1 MLKVPLDETM
11 ARLRCLAT
19 AAIVVVTLLGSL
31 LLGILAPRPQR
42 LPRWSDGTAAMA
54 GRVVAEGWRC
64 RAGQPQAACIRK
76 LLRRLRGGRLRP
88 FANRTNVS
96 ATSCAPASACAAA
109 RARALGRRVDVVAFG
124 GSVTVGHGTG
134 GRSGN
139 RESKFMPYVEL
150 FAAALRVTSGSE
162 VRAFNFGVPAAG
174 PQVPSFCFHAMAKA
188 AGAEPSIVI
197 LEFSVNGL
205 DRLGFLAAGVR
216 AAYPAAVVVYLDVF
230 SMDELSM
237 PGCRSLDK
245 IPSLAPNDIPGVS
258 LRPGFLPSSDR
269 PGSFKTAGLLY
280 GNRKRATRIHMNVE
294 GHLLATYLLLDFYAD
309 LRGSGARRARE
320 FERHTPVG

>member
-1 MLKVPLDETM
+1 M
-11 ARLRCLAT
+11 
-19 AAIVVVTLLGSL
+19 
-31 LLGILAPRPQR
+31 
-42 LPRWSDGTAAMA
+42 
-54 GRVVAEGWRC
+54 
-64 RAGQPQAACIRK
+64 
-76 LLRRLRGGRLRP
+76 
-88 FANRTNVS
+88 
-96 ATSCAPASACAAA
+96 
-109 RARALGRRVDVVAFG
+109 
-124 GSVTVGHGTG
+124 
-134 GRSGN
+134 
-139 RESKFMPYVEL
+139 FMPYVEL

-237 PGCRSLDK
+237 PGCMSLNK
-245 IPSLAPNDIPGVS
+245 ISSLAPNDIPGVS
-258 LRPGFLPSSDR
+258 LRPGFLPSGDR

-309 LRGSGARRARE
+309 LRGSGARRARD
-320 FERHTPVG
+320 FERHTAPSRLSRDTPPRAVGSTAATRA